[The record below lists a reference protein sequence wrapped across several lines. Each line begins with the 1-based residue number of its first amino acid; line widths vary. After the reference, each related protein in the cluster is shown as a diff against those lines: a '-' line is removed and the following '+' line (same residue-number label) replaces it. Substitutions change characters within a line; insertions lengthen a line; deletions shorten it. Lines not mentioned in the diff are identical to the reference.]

1 MVVGQNNPMNRHR
14 RAVGV
19 FPTRQAAEQ
28 ALQELKDSGFAMD
41 RVSVIAKDADRRDDM
56 SGAEMRDQ
64 SGNKADDGAKVGAI
78 SGGALG
84 GLTGLLV
91 GLGTLA
97 IPGIGPILL
106 AGAGA
111 TVLATTA
118 AGGAIGAVAGGL
130 AGALIGLG
138 IPEDRAKVYSDR
150 VSRGQY
156 LVMLD
161 GTDAEINKAEAIL
174 RHRGIEEYGV
184 YDAPDRTTTTTA
196 SPTVT
201 SGAMPAGAVAGSTVA
216 KSAVAANRPVSS
228 GMHSGARQRAIGFFT
243 SLRDLEGA
251 ISELQAAGFP
261 LSQISVVAKNVQR
274 HGLMADLDV
283 QNRLDD
289 RRYGLPTDR
298 TSFLQNR
305 IDHGDYL
312 LAIEGTEA
320 EIRQASAI
328 LNQGSVTRPGIQE
341 FKIYDTADWNR
352 APEAQPQVDRMAV
365 PGTHATQVGQA
376 AGTNLGVNKRAI
388 GVFRQRR
395 EAERALTALQ
405 SNGFSMNQV
414 SLIAKDADQGNI
426 AGVNTTSAQG
436 VQDRTKADEGAV
448 AGAATGGALGGLGG
462 LLVGLGTL
470 AIPGVGPIL
479 AGGAT
484 ATALATALAGGAIGA
499 AAGGLTGGLV
509 GLGIPEDQAKV
520 YNDRFNRGDYL
531 VMVEGS
537 EAEVRRA
544 ESVLNQ
550 QGIQDWRIFDAS
562 NQDVSNRV
570 AQGSSVR
577 ADDRRTDAN
586 LRTDTNRTPDVI
598 IDDRRRETF

>member
-1 MVVGQNNPMNRHR
+1 MVAGQNNPISSNPMSNRQR

-19 FPTRQAAEQ
+19 FSTRQAAEQ
-28 ALQELKDSGFAMD
+28 ALQELKDSGFTMD
-41 RVSVIAKDADRRDDM
+41 RVSVIARDADRKD
-56 SGAEMRDQ
+56 EMAGVDVRDQ
-64 SGNKADDGAKVGAI
+64 TGNKADDGAKVGAV

-138 IPEDRAKVYSDR
+138 IPEDRARVYSDR
-150 VSRGQY
+150 VSQGHY

-161 GTDAEINKAEAIL
+161 GTDAEINRAESIL
-174 RHRGIEEYGV
+174 HRRGIEEYGV
-184 YDAPDRTTTTTA
+184 YDAPDRTATATSTGTTTSAGATPLA
-196 SPTVT
+196 
-201 SGAMPAGAVAGSTVA
+201 SGAT
-216 KSAVAANRPVSS
+216 SAVAAGTRPVTS
-228 GMHSGARQRAIGFFT
+228 GTGHGARQRAVGFF
-243 SLRDLEGA
+243 SNLRDVEGA
-251 ISELQAAGFP
+251 ISELKAAGFP
-261 LSQISVVAKNVQR
+261 VNQISVVAKNVQR

-289 RRYGLPTDR
+289 RRYGLSTER
-298 TSFLQNR
+298 SSFLQNR

-328 LNQGSVTRPGIQE
+328 LNQGSLNRPGIQE
-341 FKIYDTADWNR
+341 FNIYNTADWNR

-365 PGTHATQVGQA
+365 PGTRTAQSGQSA
-376 AGTNLGVNKRAI
+376 STNLGAEKRAI
-388 GVFRQRR
+388 GVFQHRR
-395 EAERALTALQ
+395 EAETALTELR

-414 SLIAKDADQGNI
+414 SLIAKDTDQGNI
-426 AGVNTTSAQG
+426 AGATATSPKG
-436 VQDRTKADEGAV
+436 IQDRTKADEGAV

-470 AIPGVGPIL
+470 AIPGIGPIV

-484 ATALATALAGGAIGA
+484 ATALATALTGGAIGA

-520 YNDRFNRGDYL
+520 YNDRFNQGDYL
-531 VMVEGS
+531 VMVEGT

-544 ESVLNQ
+544 ETLLNR
-550 QGIQDWRIFDAS
+550 QGIRDWRIFDAS
-562 NQDVSNRV
+562 NRTAHTNVSG
-570 AQGSSVR
+570 AE
-577 ADDRRTDAN
+577 DRRVNPDV
-586 LRTDTNRTPDVI
+586 RTNPDRTPDVI
-598 IDDRRRETF
+598 IDDRRKDTF